1 MVTTRVQILIITESI
16 PSLFS
21 LCFISLTTPSFEHLA
36 RQEFPVLLLV
46 KTQNKEDESFLYLR
60 KKSDLIILPQMSR
73 KITIIKKEEAY
84 TYDEVTFLEEMLLP
98 LITDEKQK
106 ESTGEVLN
114 RLKASLENQKTSAAI
129 FFMPQNTFNIFSL
142 IQGDNSICKIE
153 KENIEAIYS
162 AFDLIDDFEKQSIYK
177 HLQKKVQTL
186 KEYLQQGN
194 AVTPTVIAADSFT
207 VMEVE

>member
-1 MVTTRVQILIITESI
+1 M
-16 PSLFS
+16 
-21 LCFISLTTPSFEHLA
+21 
-36 RQEFPVLLLV
+36 V

-73 KITIIKKEEAY
+73 KITILKKEEAY
-84 TYDEVTFLEEMLLP
+84 TYDEVNFLEEMLLP

-106 ESTGEVLN
+106 ESTWEVLN

-153 KENIEAIYS
+153 KENIEALYN
-162 AFDLIDDFEKQSIYK
+162 AFALIADCNNKPIYK

-194 AVTPTVIAADSFT
+194 AVTPTVIAADNFT

>member
-1 MVTTRVQILIITESI
+1 M
-16 PSLFS
+16 
-21 LCFISLTTPSFEHLA
+21 
-36 RQEFPVLLLV
+36 V

-84 TYDEVTFLEEMLLP
+84 TYDEVNFLEEKLLP
-98 LITDEKQK
+98 LIADEKQK
-106 ESTGEVLN
+106 ESTGEVLSS
-114 RLKASLENQKTSAAI
+114 LKSSLENQKTSAAI

-142 IQGDNSICKIE
+142 IQGNNSICKIE

-162 AFDLIDDFEKQSIYK
+162 TFDLIDNFDKQPIYK

-194 AVTPTVIAADSFT
+194 AVTPTVIAADNFT